1 MKMSKCENDKIVND
15 KMVSSNSQIFKSSNS
30 QIFNSKVVFDI
41 FAEICKVP
49 RPSKHEERISQWLQ
63 DFAASHGIECIT
75 DEAMNVIMRVPAT
88 PGYEDHEGII
98 LQAHMDMVCEKNG
111 DVVHDFMTDPIE
123 TYVDGEWLKAKGTT
137 LGADNGI
144 GISMALAAITDP
156 ELQHPAIECLF
167 TVDEETGLTGA
178 MKLQDGMLRHKRLI
192 NLDSEDDGQIF
203 IGCAGGI
210 DTLAKMHYEPVSISQ
225 IFKSSNSQIFKSSN
239 SQIAIRL
246 SVGGLLGG
254 HSGDDINKGRANANQ
269 LIVWFLARIM
279 PQTDLQLASI
289 NGGNL
294 RNAIAREAE
303 AVIAIPLNYKEQ
315 IRIEWNHF
323 VAQMEGVFG
332 EVEKDMR
339 MELETCDMP
348 DSFIPAD
355 KACRLI
361 MALCECPHGMIA
373 MSRDIPGLVE
383 TSTNLASIK
392 MRQES
397 LIQSVSKSGLSTAL
411 PGSVSK
417 SGLSGEAGLTGKSGL
432 SAEGGLSAERSVF
445 CQPEGRSYIE
455 VNTSQRSSKES
466 SKHHLKWVVEQ
477 ALAMACD
484 EVTHGDGYPGWT
496 PNPHSQLLETVKKAY
511 TDLYHSE
518 PKVLAIHAGLEC
530 GLFLEKYPYLD
541 MVSIGPQMYGVHS
554 PQERLS
560 IPSTERCYA
569 WLCQVLKTL

>member
-1 MKMSKCENDKIVND
+1 MNQK
-15 KMVSSNSQIFKSSNS
+15 
-30 QIFNSKVVFDI
+30 VFDI
-41 FAEICKVP
+41 FAQICKVP
-49 RPSKHEERISQWLQ
+49 RPSKHEEQISRWLQ
-63 DFAASHGIECIT
+63 SFAAAHGIECVA

-88 PGYEDHEGII
+88 PGYEDREGVI

-111 DVVHDFMTDPIE
+111 DVAHDFMTDPIE
-123 TYVDGEWLKAKGTT
+123 TYIDGEWLKAQGTT
-137 LGADNGI
+137 LGGDDGI

-156 ELQHPAIECLF
+156 ELPHPAIECLF

-210 DTLAKMHYEPVSISQ
+210 DTLAKMHYEPQ
-225 IFKSSNSQIFKSSN
+225 ILNPKSEILNAIP
-239 SQIAIRL
+239 IRL
-246 SVGGLLGG
+246 SVSGLLGG

-269 LIVWFLARIM
+269 ILVWFLARIM

-303 AVIAIPLNYKEQ
+303 AVITVPMAFKEQ

-323 VAQMEGVFG
+323 VAQMEQVFG
-332 EVEKDMR
+332 AVETDMR
-339 MELETCDMP
+339 LDLETTDMP
-348 DSFIPAD
+348 ETFVPSD
-355 KACRLI
+355 KAYRLI

-373 MSRDIPGLVE
+373 MSHDIPGLVE

-392 MRQES
+392 MK
-397 LIQSVSKSGLSTAL
+397 INHKSEIINHKYF
-411 PGSVSK
+411 V
-417 SGLSGEAGLTGKSGL
+417 
-432 SAEGGLSAERSVF
+432 
-445 CQPEGRSYIE
+445 E

-477 ALAMACD
+477 ALSMACD

-496 PNPHSQLLETVKKAY
+496 PNPSSPLLDITKKAY
-511 TDLYHSE
+511 IDLFKSE

-560 IPSTERCYA
+560 IPSTDRCYS
-569 WLCQVLKTL
+569 WLCQILKTL

>member
-1 MKMSKCENDKIVND
+1 MNQK
-15 KMVSSNSQIFKSSNS
+15 
-30 QIFNSKVVFDI
+30 VFDI

-49 RPSKHEERISQWLQ
+49 RPSKHEEQISRWLQ
-63 DFAASHGIECIT
+63 SFAAAHGIECVA

-88 PGYEDHEGII
+88 PGYEDHEGVI

-111 DVVHDFMTDPIE
+111 DVTHDFMTDPIE
-123 TYVDGEWLKAKGTT
+123 TYIDGEWLKAKGTT
-137 LGADNGI
+137 LGGDDGI

-156 ELQHPAIECLF
+156 ELPHPAIECLF

-178 MKLQDGMLRHKRLI
+178 MKLRDGMLRHKRLI

-210 DTLAKMHYEPVSISQ
+210 DTLAKMHYDPVSVSEAVCQ
-225 IFKSSNSQIFKSSN
+225 RSG
-239 SQIAIRL
+239 L
-246 SVGGLLGG
+246 CSVSPQGGLLAVKLRVSGLLGG

-269 LIVWFLARIM
+269 ILVWFLARIM
-279 PQTDLQLASI
+279 PQTEVQLASI

-303 AVIAIPLNYKEQ
+303 AVIAIPMAFKEQ

-323 VAQMEGVFG
+323 VAQMEQVFG
-332 EVEKDMR
+332 AVETDMR
-339 MELETCDMP
+339 LDLETTDMP
-348 DSFIPAD
+348 ETFIPAD
-355 KACRLI
+355 KAYRLV

-373 MSRDIPGLVE
+373 MSHDIPGLVE

-392 MRQES
+392 MKQES
-397 LIQSVSKSGLSTAL
+397 SSLPFREGSGL
-411 PGSVSK
+411 GSY
-417 SGLSGEAGLTGKSGL
+417 
-432 SAEGGLSAERSVF
+432 F
-445 CQPEGRSYIE
+445 IE
-455 VNTSQRSSKES
+455 INTSQRSSKES

-477 ALAMACD
+477 ALSMACD

-496 PNPHSQLLETVKKAY
+496 PNPSSPLLDITKKAY
-511 TDLYHSE
+511 IDLFKSE

-560 IPSTERCYA
+560 IPSTDRCYA
-569 WLCQVLKTL
+569 WLCQILKSL

>member
-1 MKMSKCENDKIVND
+1 MNQK
-15 KMVSSNSQIFKSSNS
+15 
-30 QIFNSKVVFDI
+30 VFDI
-41 FAEICKVP
+41 FAQICKVP
-49 RPSKHEERISQWLQ
+49 RPSKHEEQISRWLQ
-63 DFAASHGIECIT
+63 SFAAAHGIECVA

-88 PGYEDHEGII
+88 PGYEDREGVI

-111 DVVHDFMTDPIE
+111 DVAHDFMTDPIE
-123 TYVDGEWLKAKGTT
+123 TYIDGEWLKAKGTT
-137 LGADNGI
+137 LGGDDGI

-156 ELQHPAIECLF
+156 ELPHPAIECLF

-210 DTLAKMHYEPVSISQ
+210 DTLAKMHYEPQ
-225 IFKSSNSQIFKSSN
+225 ILNPKSEILNAIP
-239 SQIAIRL
+239 IRL
-246 SVGGLLGG
+246 SVSGLLGG

-269 LIVWFLARIM
+269 ILVWFLARIM
-279 PQTDLQLASI
+279 PQTEVQLASI
-289 NGGNL
+289 NGGDL

-303 AVIAIPLNYKEQ
+303 AVIAIPMAFKEQ

-323 VAQMEGVFG
+323 VSQMEQVFG
-332 EVEKDMR
+332 AVETDMR
-339 MELETCDMP
+339 LDLETTDMP
-348 DSFIPAD
+348 ETFIPSD
-355 KACRLI
+355 KAYRLI

-373 MSRDIPGLVE
+373 MSHDIPGLVE

-392 MRQES
+392 M
-397 LIQSVSKSGLSTAL
+397 KDG
-411 PGSVSK
+411 
-417 SGLSGEAGLTGKSGL
+417 
-432 SAEGGLSAERSVF
+432 
-445 CQPEGRSYIE
+445 YIE

-477 ALAMACD
+477 ALSMACD

-496 PNPHSQLLETVKKAY
+496 PNPSSPLLDITKKAY
-511 TDLYHSE
+511 IDLFKSE

-560 IPSTERCYA
+560 IPSTDRCYS
-569 WLCQVLKTL
+569 WLCQILKTL

>member
-1 MKMSKCENDKIVND
+1 MDAKR
-15 KMVSSNSQIFKSSNS
+15 
-30 QIFNSKVVFDI
+30 VFEI

-49 RPSKHEERISQWLQ
+49 RPSKHEEKISCWLQ
-63 DFAASHGIECIT
+63 DFAATHGIECVA

-88 PGYEDHEGII
+88 PGYEDHESVV

-111 DVVHDFMTDPIE
+111 DVEHDFLKDPIE

-144 GISMALAAITDP
+144 GIAMALAAITDQ
-156 ELQHPAIECLF
+156 ELSHPAIECLF

-178 MKLQDGMLRHKRLI
+178 MKLQDGVLKSQRLI

-210 DTLAKMHYEPVSISQ
+210 DTLAKMHYEPMPIP
-225 IFKSSNSQIFKSSN
+225 NSQ
-239 SQIAIRL
+239 QLLAVRL
-246 SVGGLLGG
+246 SVSGLMGG

-269 LIVWFLARIM
+269 LIVWFLARVW
-279 PQTDLQLASI
+279 PQTEMQLASI

-303 AVIAIPLNYKEQ
+303 AVICIPMNYKEQ
-315 IRIEWNHF
+315 IRIEWNHY

-332 EVEKDMR
+332 EVEKEMR
-339 MELETCDMP
+339 LELETCDMP
-348 DSFIPAD
+348 ESFIPSD
-355 KACRLI
+355 KAYRLI

-373 MSRDIPGLVE
+373 MSREMPGLVE
-383 TSTNLASIK
+383 TSTNLASVK
-392 MRQES
+392 MKDGYLE
-397 LIQSVSKSGLSTAL
+397 I
-411 PGSVSK
+411 
-417 SGLSGEAGLTGKSGL
+417 
-432 SAEGGLSAERSVF
+432 
-445 CQPEGRSYIE
+445 
-455 VNTSQRSSKES
+455 NTSQRSSKEA
-466 SKHHLKWVVEQ
+466 SKHHLKWAVEQ
-477 ALAMACD
+477 ALSMACD
-484 EVTHGDGYPGWT
+484 EVTHGDGYPGWA
-496 PNPHSQLLETVKKAY
+496 PNPKSALLESVQKAY
-511 TDLYHSE
+511 KELFKSE

-560 IPSTERCYA
+560 IPSTERCYK
-569 WLCQVLKTL
+569 WLCQTLKTL

>member
-1 MKMSKCENDKIVND
+1 MANR
-15 KMVSSNSQIFKSSNS
+15 
-30 QIFNSKVVFDI
+30 VFDI

-49 RPSKHEERISQWLQ
+49 RPSKHEERISKWLH
-63 DFAASHGIECIT
+63 DFATEHGIECVV

-88 PGYEDHEGII
+88 PGYEDHEGVI
-98 LQAHMDMVCEKNG
+98 LQAHMDMVAEKDG
-111 DVVHDFMTDPIE
+111 DVQHDFLKDPIE
-123 TYVDGEWLKAKGTT
+123 TYVDGDWLKAKGTT

-144 GISMALAAITDP
+144 GIAMALATITDK
-156 ELQHPAIECLF
+156 ELAHPAIECLF

-178 MKLQDGMLRHKRLI
+178 MKLQDGMLKSKRLI

-210 DTLAKMHYEPVSISQ
+210 DTLAKMHYAPSKIENRES
-225 IFKSSNSQIFKSSN
+225 K
-239 SQIAIRL
+239 IAIRL
-246 SVGGLLGG
+246 SVSGLLGG

-269 LIVWFLARIM
+269 LIVWFLARIW
-279 PQTDLQLASI
+279 PQTEVQLASI

-294 RNAIAREAE
+294 RNAIAREAQ
-303 AVIAIPLNYKEQ
+303 AVLCVPMSYKEQ

-339 MELETCDMP
+339 LELETCDIP
-348 DSFIPAD
+348 ETFIPDD
-355 KACRLI
+355 KAYRLI

-373 MSRDIPGLVE
+373 MSKEMPGLVE

-392 MRQES
+392 M
-397 LIQSVSKSGLSTAL
+397 KDG
-411 PGSVSK
+411 
-417 SGLSGEAGLTGKSGL
+417 
-432 SAEGGLSAERSVF
+432 F
-445 CQPEGRSYIE
+445 IE
-455 VNTSQRSSKES
+455 VNTSQRSSIEV
-466 SKHHLKWVVEQ
+466 SKHHLKWAVEQ
-477 ALAMACD
+477 ALSMACD
-484 EVTHGDGYPGWT
+484 EVTHGDGYPGWA
-496 PNPHSQLLETVKKAY
+496 PNPNSPLLDVVKQAY
-511 TDLYHSE
+511 IDLFKSE

-569 WLCQVLKTL
+569 WLCKTLQAL

>member
-1 MKMSKCENDKIVND
+1 MTNCKN
-15 KMVSSNSQIFKSSNS
+15 
-30 QIFNSKVVFDI
+30 VFEI

-49 RPSKHEERISQWLQ
+49 RPSKHEEQISRWLQ
-63 DFAASHGIECIT
+63 SFAAAHGIECVA

-88 PGYEDHEGII
+88 PGYEDREGVI

-111 DVVHDFMTDPIE
+111 DVAHDFMTDPIE
-123 TYVDGEWLKAKGTT
+123 TYIDGEWLKAKGTT
-137 LGADNGI
+137 LGGDDGI

-156 ELQHPAIECLF
+156 ELPHPAIECLF

-210 DTLAKMHYEPVSISQ
+210 DTLAKMHYEPQTSKPAPLVPNPQTPNKDAVPNLQTSPQ
-225 IFKSSNSQIFKSSN
+225 GGL
-239 SQIAIRL
+239 AIRL
-246 SVGGLLGG
+246 SVGGLMGG

-269 LIVWFLARIM
+269 ILVWFLARIM
-279 PQTDLQLASI
+279 PQTEVQLASI
-289 NGGNL
+289 DGGNL

-303 AVIAIPLNYKEQ
+303 AVIAIPMAFKEQ

-323 VAQMEGVFG
+323 VAQMEQVFG
-332 EVEKDMR
+332 AVETDMR
-339 MELETCDMP
+339 LDLETTDMP
-348 DSFIPAD
+348 ETFIPSD
-355 KACRLI
+355 KAYRLV

-373 MSRDIPGLVE
+373 MSHDIPGLVE

-392 MRQES
+392 MKQES
-397 LIQSVSKSGLSTAL
+397 TMS
-411 PGSVSK
+411 
-417 SGLSGEAGLTGKSGL
+417 
-432 SAEGGLSAERSVF
+432 
-445 CQPEGRSYIE
+445 GRSYIE

-477 ALAMACD
+477 ALSMACD

-496 PNPHSQLLETVKKAY
+496 PNPSSPLLDITKKAY
-511 TDLYHSE
+511 IDLFKSE

-560 IPSTERCYA
+560 IPSTDRCYS
-569 WLCQVLKTL
+569 WLCQILKTL

>member
-1 MKMSKCENDKIVND
+1 MSNR
-15 KMVSSNSQIFKSSNS
+15 
-30 QIFNSKVVFDI
+30 VFDI

-63 DFAASHGIECIT
+63 SFAAEHGIECVA
-75 DEAMNVIMRVPAT
+75 DDAMNVIMRVPAT
-88 PGYEDHEGII
+88 PGYENHEGVI

-111 DVVHDFMTDPIE
+111 DVQHDFMKDPIE
-123 TYVDGEWLKAKGTT
+123 TWVDGEWLKAKGTT

-144 GISMALAAITDP
+144 GIAMALAAITDK
-156 ELQHPAIECLF
+156 ELAHPAIECLF

-178 MKLQDGMLRHKRLI
+178 EKLQDGMLKGKRLI
-192 NLDSEDDGQIF
+192 NLNSEDDGQIF

-210 DTLAKMHYEPVSISQ
+210 DTLAKMHYEKSPISNLQ
-225 IFKSSNSQIFKSSN
+225 SS
-239 SQIAIRL
+239 IAIRL
-246 SVGGLLGG
+246 SVSGLLGG

-269 LIVWFLARIM
+269 LIVWFLARIW
-279 PQTDLQLASI
+279 PQTELQLAAI
-289 NGGNL
+289 CGGNL

-303 AVIAIPLNYKEQ
+303 ATLIIPMAYKEQ
-315 IRIEWNHF
+315 IRIEWNRY

-332 EVEKDMR
+332 EVEKEMR
-339 MELETCDMP
+339 LDLETTDMP
-348 DSFIPAD
+348 DTIIPTE
-355 KACRLI
+355 KAYRLV

-373 MSRDIPGLVE
+373 MSQEMPGLVE

-392 MRQES
+392 M
-397 LIQSVSKSGLSTAL
+397 K
-411 PGSVSK
+411 
-417 SGLSGEAGLTGKSGL
+417 
-432 SAEGGLSAERSVF
+432 EG
-445 CQPEGRSYIE
+445 YIE
-455 VNTSQRSSKES
+455 VNTSQRSSKEA
-466 SKHHLKWVVEQ
+466 SKHHLKWAVEQ

-484 EVTHGDGYPGWT
+484 EVTHGDGYPGWA
-496 PNPHSQLLETVKKAY
+496 PNPNSPLLEVVKKAY
-511 TDLYHSE
+511 MDLYKSE

-569 WLCQVLKTL
+569 WLCQTLKSL

>member
-1 MKMSKCENDKIVND
+1 MNNR
-15 KMVSSNSQIFKSSNS
+15 
-30 QIFNSKVVFDI
+30 VFDI

-63 DFAASHGIECIT
+63 DFAATHDIECVA

-88 PGYEDHEGII
+88 PGYEDREGVI

-111 DVVHDFMTDPIE
+111 DVQHDFMTDPIE
-123 TYVDGEWLKAKGTT
+123 TSIDGEWLKAKGTT

-144 GISMALAAITDP
+144 GISMALAAITDKD
-156 ELQHPAIECLF
+156 LAHPAIECLF

-178 MKLQDGMLRHKRLI
+178 MKLQDGMLKGKRLI
-192 NLDSEDDGQIF
+192 NLHSEDDGQIF

-210 DTLAKMHYEPVSISQ
+210 DTLAKMHYEPQTISNLQ
-225 IFKSSNSQIFKSSN
+225 TLSNAL
-239 SQIAIRL
+239 AIKL
-246 SVGGLLGG
+246 SVSGLMGG

-269 LIVWFLARIM
+269 LIVWFLARIW
-279 PQTDLQLASI
+279 PQTEVQLSSI

-294 RNAIAREAE
+294 RNAIAREAD
-303 AVIAIPLNYKEQ
+303 AVIAIPMNYKEQ

-339 MELETCDMP
+339 LDLETCDMP
-348 DSFIPAD
+348 ETFIPAD
-355 KACRLI
+355 KAYRLI

-373 MSRDIPGLVE
+373 MSKDMPGLVE

-392 MRQES
+392 M
-397 LIQSVSKSGLSTAL
+397 K
-411 PGSVSK
+411 
-417 SGLSGEAGLTGKSGL
+417 
-432 SAEGGLSAERSVF
+432 EG
-445 CQPEGRSYIE
+445 YIE
-455 VNTSQRSSKES
+455 VNTSQRSSIEA
-466 SKHHLKWVVEQ
+466 SKHHLKWAVEQ
-477 ALAMACD
+477 ALSLACD
-484 EVTHGDGYPGWT
+484 EVTHGDGYPGWA
-496 PNPHSQLLETVKKAY
+496 PNPKSELLEAVKKAY
-511 TDLYHSE
+511 VDLYKSE
-518 PKVLAIHAGLEC
+518 PQVLAIHAGLEC

-569 WLCQVLKTL
+569 WLCQTLRSL

>member
-1 MKMSKCENDKIVND
+1 MVND
-15 KMVSSNSQIFKSSNS
+15 KMV
-30 QIFNSKVVFDI
+30 NSKVVFDI
-41 FAEICKVP
+41 FAQICQVP
-49 RPSKHEERISQWLQ
+49 RPSKHEEKISKWLQ
-63 DFAASHGIECIT
+63 DFAASHGIECEA

-88 PGYEDHEGII
+88 PGYEDHEGVI

-111 DVVHDFMTDPIE
+111 DVTHDFMTDPIE

-137 LGADNGI
+137 LGGDDGI

-156 ELQHPAIECLF
+156 DLRHPAIECLF

-178 MKLQDGMLRHKRLI
+178 MKLQDGKLRHKRLI

-210 DTLAKMHYEPVSISQ
+210 DTLAKMHYEPLTNDKCQMSNIESQ
-225 IFKSSNSQIFKSSN
+225 L
-239 SQIAIRL
+239 AIRL
-246 SVGGLLGG
+246 SVSGLLGG

-269 LIVWFLARIM
+269 LIVWFLARIW
-279 PQTDLQLASI
+279 PQTEIQLASI

-303 AVIAIPLNYKEQ
+303 AVIAIPMDYKEQ

-339 MELETCDMP
+339 LELDTCDMP
-348 DSFIPAD
+348 ESFIPTD
-355 KACRLI
+355 KAYRLV

-373 MSRDIPGLVE
+373 MSAEMPGLVE

-392 MRQES
+392 MCQES
-397 LIQSVSKSGLSTAL
+397 TMH
-411 PGSVSK
+411 
-417 SGLSGEAGLTGKSGL
+417 
-432 SAEGGLSAERSVF
+432 
-445 CQPEGRSYIE
+445 GRPYIE
-455 VNTSQRSSKES
+455 VNTSQRSSKEA
-466 SKHHLKWVVEQ
+466 SKHHLKWAVEQ
-477 ALAMACD
+477 ALSLACD
-484 EVTHGDGYPGWT
+484 EVTHGDGYPGWA
-496 PNPHSQLLETVKKAY
+496 PNPNSPLLEVVKKAY
-511 TDLYHSE
+511 MDLFKSE
-518 PKVLAIHAGLEC
+518 PQVLAIHAGLEC

-560 IPSTERCYA
+560 IPSTERCYQ
-569 WLCQVLKTL
+569 WLVRTLETL

>member
-1 MKMSKCENDKIVND
+1 MNT
-15 KMVSSNSQIFKSSNS
+15 QR
-30 QIFNSKVVFDI
+30 VFDI

-49 RPSKHEERISQWLQ
+49 RPSKHEEQISKWLC
-63 DFAASHGIECIT
+63 DFAAAHGIECVA

-88 PGYEDHEGII
+88 PGYEDHEGVI
-98 LQAHMDMVCEKNG
+98 LQAHMDMVAEKDG
-111 DVVHDFMTDPIE
+111 HVQHDFLKDPIQ
-123 TYVDGEWLKAKGTT
+123 TWIDGEWLKAKGTT
-137 LGADNGI
+137 LGADDGI

-156 ELQHPAIECLF
+156 DLQHPAIECLF

-178 MKLQDGMLRHKRLI
+178 MKLQDGMLQSKRLI

-210 DTLAKMHYEPVSISQ
+210 DTLAKMHYKGERLKV
-225 IFKSSNSQIFKSSN
+225 KGERL
-239 SQIAIRL
+239 AIRL
-246 SVGGLLGG
+246 SVSGLLGG

-269 LIVWFLARIM
+269 FIVWFLARIW
-279 PQTDLQLASI
+279 PQTEIQLASI

-303 AVIAIPLNYKEQ
+303 AVLAIPMEYKEQ

-339 MELETCDMP
+339 LELETCDLP
-348 DSFIPAD
+348 ESFIPAD
-355 KACRLI
+355 KAYRLI

-373 MSRDIPGLVE
+373 MSKEMPGLVE

-392 MRQES
+392 MRD
-397 LIQSVSKSGLSTAL
+397 G
-411 PGSVSK
+411 
-417 SGLSGEAGLTGKSGL
+417 
-432 SAEGGLSAERSVF
+432 
-445 CQPEGRSYIE
+445 YIE
-455 VNTSQRSSKES
+455 VNTSQRSSKEPA
-466 SKHHLKWVVEQ
+466 KHHLKWAVEQ
-477 ALAMACD
+477 ALSLACD
-484 EVTHGDGYPGWT
+484 EVTHGDGYPGWA
-496 PNPHSQLLETVKKAY
+496 PNPNSPLLEVVKKAY
-511 TDLYHSE
+511 VNLFKAE

-541 MVSIGPQMYGVHS
+541 MISIGPQMIGVHS

-560 IPSTERCYA
+560 IPSTERCFR
-569 WLCQVLKTL
+569 WLCEILRSL

>member
-1 MKMSKCENDKIVND
+1 MEPKA
-15 KMVSSNSQIFKSSNS
+15 
-30 QIFNSKVVFDI
+30 VFDI
-41 FAEICKVP
+41 FSQITQVP
-49 RPSKHEERISQWLQ
+49 RPSKHEERISRWLQ
-63 DFAASHGIECIT
+63 DFAAEHGIECVA

-88 PGYEDHEGII
+88 PGYESHEGVI

-111 DVVHDFMTDPIE
+111 DVQHDFMNDPIQ

-144 GISMALAAITDP
+144 GIAMALAAITDK
-156 ELQHPAIECLF
+156 ELPHPAIECLF

-178 MKLQDGMLRHKRLI
+178 MKLKDGVLQSKRLI

-210 DTLAKMHYEPVSISQ
+210 DTLAKMHYAPIAVSPQSPA
-225 IFKSSNSQIFKSSN
+225 
-239 SQIAIRL
+239 IAIRL
-246 SVGGLLGG
+246 SVSGLQGG

-269 LIVWFLARIM
+269 FIVWFLARIW
-279 PQTDLQLASI
+279 PQTDVQLASI

-303 AVIAIPLNYKEQ
+303 AVLTVPMSYKEQ

-332 EVEKDMR
+332 EVEKEMR
-339 MELETCDMP
+339 LELETCDMP
-348 DSFIPAD
+348 DTFIPAD
-355 KACRLI
+355 KAYRLV

-373 MSRDIPGLVE
+373 MSKEMPGLVE

-392 MRQES
+392 M
-397 LIQSVSKSGLSTAL
+397 K
-411 PGSVSK
+411 
-417 SGLSGEAGLTGKSGL
+417 
-432 SAEGGLSAERSVF
+432 EG
-445 CQPEGRSYIE
+445 YIE
-455 VNTSQRSSKES
+455 VNTSQRSSIEA
-466 SKHHLKWVVEQ
+466 SKHHLKWAVEQ
-477 ALAMACD
+477 ALSMACD
-484 EVTHGDGYPGWT
+484 EVTHGDGYPGWA
-496 PNPHSQLLETVKKAY
+496 PNPDSPLLEVVKKAY
-511 TDLYHSE
+511 VDLFKSE

-541 MVSIGPQMYGVHS
+541 MISIGPQMYGVHS

-560 IPSTERCYA
+560 IPSTERCYQ
-569 WLCQVLKTL
+569 WLCRTLRAL

>member
-1 MKMSKCENDKIVND
+1 MKANR
-15 KMVSSNSQIFKSSNS
+15 
-30 QIFNSKVVFDI
+30 VFDI

-49 RPSKHEERISQWLQ
+49 RPSKHEEKISQWLQ
-63 DFAASHGIECIT
+63 TFASEHGIECMA

-88 PGYEDHEGII
+88 AGYEDHEGVI
-98 LQAHMDMVCEKNG
+98 LQAHMDMVAEKNG
-111 DVVHDFMTDPIE
+111 DVQHDFLTDPIE
-123 TYVDGEWLKAKGTT
+123 TFVDGEWLKAKGTT

-144 GISMALAAITDP
+144 GIAMALAAITEADLP
-156 ELQHPAIECLF
+156 HPAIECLF

-178 MKLQDGMLRHKRLI
+178 MKLQDGVLRAKRLI

-210 DTLAKMHYEPVSISQ
+210 DTLARMKYEPLKIEDLRLQ
-225 IFKSSNSQIFKSSN
+225 NLL
-239 SQIAIRL
+239 AIRL
-246 SVGGLLGG
+246 SVSGLMGG

-269 LIVWFLARIM
+269 LIVWFLARIW
-279 PQTDLQLASI
+279 PQTEVHLSAIQ
-289 NGGNL
+289 GGNL

-303 AVIAIPLNYKEQ
+303 AVIAVPMSYKEQ

-339 MELETCDMP
+339 LELETCDMP
-348 DSFIPAD
+348 ETFIPED
-355 KACRLI
+355 KAYRLI

-373 MSRDIPGLVE
+373 MSKEMPGLVE

-392 MRQES
+392 M
-397 LIQSVSKSGLSTAL
+397 KDG
-411 PGSVSK
+411 
-417 SGLSGEAGLTGKSGL
+417 
-432 SAEGGLSAERSVF
+432 
-445 CQPEGRSYIE
+445 YIE
-455 VNTSQRSSKES
+455 VNTSQRSSIEV
-466 SKHHLKWVVEQ
+466 SKHHLKWAVEQ
-477 ALAMACD
+477 ALSMACD
-484 EVTHGDGYPGWT
+484 EVTHGDGYPGWA
-496 PNPHSQLLETVKKAY
+496 PNPNSPLLDVVKQAY
-511 TDLYHSE
+511 IDLFKSE

-569 WLCQVLKTL
+569 WLCKTLQAL

>member
-1 MKMSKCENDKIVND
+1 MKPK
-15 KMVSSNSQIFKSSNS
+15 Q
-30 QIFNSKVVFDI
+30 VFDI

-49 RPSKHEERISQWLQ
+49 RPSKHEEQINQWLQ
-63 DFAASHGIECIT
+63 DFAASHGIECVT

-88 PGYEDHEGII
+88 PGYEEHEGVI

-111 DVVHDFMTDPIE
+111 DVEHDFMNDPIQ
-123 TYVDGEWLKAKGTT
+123 TWVDGEWLKAKGTT

-144 GISMALAAITDP
+144 GIAMALAVITDP

-178 MKLQDGMLRHKRLI
+178 MKLQDGMLKGKRLI

-210 DTLAKMHYEPVSISQ
+210 DTLAKMHYNGERLEA
-225 IFKSSNSQIFKSSN
+225 KGERL
-239 SQIAIRL
+239 AIRL
-246 SVGGLLGG
+246 SVSGLMGG

-269 LIVWFLARIM
+269 LIVWFLARIW
-279 PQTDLQLASI
+279 PQTEIQLASI
-289 NGGNL
+289 QGGNL

-303 AVIAIPLNYKEQ
+303 AVITIPIAYKEQ

-332 EVEKDMR
+332 EIEKDMCL
-339 MELETCDMP
+339 ELETTDMP
-348 DSFIPAD
+348 ELFIPAD
-355 KACRLI
+355 KAYRLI

-373 MSRDIPGLVE
+373 MSKEMPGLVE

-392 MRQES
+392 MR
-397 LIQSVSKSGLSTAL
+397 
-411 PGSVSK
+411 
-417 SGLSGEAGLTGKSGL
+417 
-432 SAEGGLSAERSVF
+432 EG
-445 CQPEGRSYIE
+445 YIE
-455 VNTSQRSSKES
+455 VNTSQRSSIEA
-466 SKHHLKWVVEQ
+466 SKHHLKWAVEQ
-477 ALAMACD
+477 ALSLACD
-484 EVTHGDGYPGWT
+484 EVTHGDGYPGWA
-496 PNPHSQLLETVKKAY
+496 PNPNSPLLEVVKKAY
-511 TDLYHSE
+511 TDLFKAG
-518 PKVLAIHAGLEC
+518 PQVLAIHAGLEC

-569 WLCQVLKTL
+569 WLRQTLKSL

>member
-1 MKMSKCENDKIVND
+1 MSKCENVFEIF
-15 KMVSSNSQIFKSSNS
+15 SQ
-30 QIFNSKVVFDI
+30 
-41 FAEICKVP
+41 ICKVP
-49 RPSKHEERISQWLQ
+49 RPSKHEEKISRWLQ
-63 DFAASHGIECIT
+63 DFAAAHGIECVA

-88 PGYEDHEGII
+88 PGYEDHEGVI
-98 LQAHMDMVCEKNG
+98 LQAHMDMVAEKDGN
-111 DVVHDFMTDPIE
+111 VEHDFLKDPIE

-178 MKLQDGMLRHKRLI
+178 MKLQDGMLRAKRLI

-210 DTLAKMHYEPVSISQ
+210 DTLAKMHYEPVNEQ
-225 IFKSSNSQIFKSSN
+225 MVNDQMNKLAVK
-239 SQIAIRL
+239 L
-246 SVGGLLGG
+246 KVYGLLGG
-254 HSGDDINKGRANANQ
+254 HSGDDINKGHANANQ
-269 LIVWFLARIM
+269 LIVWFLARIW
-279 PQTDLQLASI
+279 PQTELQLASI
-289 NGGNL
+289 QGGNL

-303 AVIAIPLNYKEQ
+303 AVVVIPMAYKEQ
-315 IRIEWNHF
+315 IRIEWNQF

-339 MELETCDMP
+339 LELETTDMP
-348 DSFIPAD
+348 ATLIPAD
-355 KACRLI
+355 KAYRLV

-373 MSRDIPGLVE
+373 MSKDMPGLVE

-392 MRQES
+392 MCHES
-397 LIQSVSKSGLSTAL
+397 TMH
-411 PGSVSK
+411 
-417 SGLSGEAGLTGKSGL
+417 
-432 SAEGGLSAERSVF
+432 
-445 CQPEGRSYIE
+445 GRSFIE
-455 VNTSQRSSKES
+455 INTSQRSSKEEA
-466 SKHHLKWVVEQ
+466 KHHLKWAVEQ

-484 EVTHGDGYPGWT
+484 EVTHGDGYPGWA
-496 PNPHSQLLETVKKAY
+496 PNPHSPLLETVRKAY
-511 TDLYHSE
+511 VDLFKDE

-541 MVSIGPQMYGVHS
+541 MVSVGPQMYGVHS

-560 IPSTERCYA
+560 IPSTERCYR
-569 WLCQVLKTL
+569 WLCQTLKSL